1 MLPPSWKS
9 EVEEAADNAEIENA
23 AKWEAAAASIGDE
36 VKKVAEHLRAYKE
49 QQNTD
54 DRKERTLNKVTII
67 LVFLTVLFT
76 GRSWWEFKGPLDEMR
91 KFPADRKTHRN

>member
-76 GRSWWEFKGPLDEMR
+76 GGSWWEFKGQLDEMR